1 MYMLRGFP
9 NIQTLLSLMLPTP
22 ASAKTLTISVLQE
35 KTGATRSGQP
45 GLDNPILKDIDMMP
59 GMPALK

>member
-1 MYMLRGFP
+1 MRFLEKYVSSG
-9 NIQTLLSLMLPTP
+9 IVSGI
-22 ASAKTLTISVLQE
+22 ATINFTGCLLQE

-59 GMPALK
+59 GYIK